1 MYSVQSEIPTLAKKL
16 ESSFHMEMI
25 QLIET
30 EMVQLLDLKYKDMS
44 AVIMNKFKVLMENM
58 DLMVVELR
66 ESLKN
71 ELTEI
76 LGIKS
81 TMLELKNPK
90 NPSIRKEWQQIKDI
104 TSIKTGLV
112 EKIEGE
118 NYIEDIENLTF
129 KRSEIVKLS
138 SKLDQSEDY
147 NTNQG
152 KELSLDDSQ
161 NHKGMENMEEAIGN
175 IDDTSR
181 NCNIHIEVTGE
192 DEGQEHWEDVLV
204 KETRE
209 ENIPQNF
216 KNKEKVLKASKEDGA
231 ILTLAADFSSATLD
245 VSKQW
250 SNVFNILR
258 ENDFEPKILCQ
269 VKLAFK
275 CDGEI
280 RTFSDMQSLRK
291 FISQKSFMKEL
302 LKGALPENENR
313 KKGGRRYGIQE
324 KMNKTLIASKYEATS
339 DGLSFLFIKEVK
351 VAETE
356 EVKSLETHE
365 EEASES
371 QDKDAP
377 EEEEACELEEEEKE
391 ALDLEEGEETSG
403 LKQEASELEEGE
415 TSELGEEEEVSELE
429 QGEESSGEGED
440 SEVEETTS
448 QIEEKE
454 LSCTHLAS
462 DSEKKKLVKCKLTS
476 KETDLLQETEENFRR
491 SVIQTLREIQE
502 EIRDIKNYHPGNK
515 KLSTLSVRI
524 DILKEKV
531 NHLEDRIEEF
541 SKDTRQMAKQ
551 IIIKERIREVE
562 DRSRSSNIRL
572 IGIPE
577 KDNKE
582 NGAEEIVK
590 EIIEENFA
598 ELKKRSSLDIVS
610 AFRIPSKIDKKRTT
624 PRHILVKF
632 GSCSDREKIIAAS
645 REKKQVTYRGIR
657 IRMTADLS
665 LDTLDARSKW
675 GSIIRCLEAKGFKPR
690 ILYPAKL
697 AFDFEGKTKVFFYI
711 EEFRKFISCIPSL
724 KESLENI
731 F

>member
-30 EMVQLLDLKYKDMS
+30 EMVQLLDLKYEDMS

-71 ELTEI
+71 ELKEI
-76 LGIKS
+76 LGVKS

-90 NPSIRKEWQQIKDI
+90 NPNTRKEWQQIKDI

-161 NHKGMENMEEAIGN
+161 NHKVIENMEEAIGN

-192 DEGQEHWEDVLV
+192 DEGQEHREDVLV

-269 VKLAFK
+269 IKLAFK

-324 KMNKTLIASKYEATS
+324 KMVSIQICRAYLV
-339 DGLSFLFIKEVK
+339 GLPS
-351 VAETE
+351 
-356 EVKSLETHE
+356 
-365 EEASES
+365 
-371 QDKDAP
+371 
-377 EEEEACELEEEEKE
+377 
-391 ALDLEEGEETSG
+391 
-403 LKQEASELEEGE
+403 
-415 TSELGEEEEVSELE
+415 
-429 QGEESSGEGED
+429 
-440 SEVEETTS
+440 
-448 QIEEKE
+448 
-454 LSCTHLAS
+454 
-462 DSEKKKLVKCKLTS
+462 
-476 KETDLLQETEENFRR
+476 NF
-491 SVIQTLREIQE
+491 
-502 EIRDIKNYHPGNK
+502 
-515 KLSTLSVRI
+515 
-524 DILKEKV
+524 
-531 NHLEDRIEEF
+531 
-541 SKDTRQMAKQ
+541 
-551 IIIKERIREVE
+551 
-562 DRSRSSNIRL
+562 
-572 IGIPE
+572 
-577 KDNKE
+577 
-582 NGAEEIVK
+582 
-590 EIIEENFA
+590 
-598 ELKKRSSLDIVS
+598 
-610 AFRIPSKIDKKRTT
+610 
-624 PRHILVKF
+624 
-632 GSCSDREKIIAAS
+632 
-645 REKKQVTYRGIR
+645 
-657 IRMTADLS
+657 
-665 LDTLDARSKW
+665 
-675 GSIIRCLEAKGFKPR
+675 
-690 ILYPAKL
+690 
-697 AFDFEGKTKVFFYI
+697 
-711 EEFRKFISCIPSL
+711 
-724 KESLENI
+724 
-731 F
+731 

>member
-71 ELTEI
+71 ELKEI

-90 NPSIRKEWQQIKDI
+90 NPSTRKEWQQIKDI

-138 SKLDQSEDY
+138 SKLDQSDDY

-152 KELSLDDSQ
+152 KELSLDDSE
-161 NHKGMENMEEAIGN
+161 NHKVIENMEEAIGN

-181 NCNIHIEVTGE
+181 NCNIHTEVTGE
-192 DEGQEHWEDVLV
+192 DEGQEHQEDVVLV

-245 VSKQW
+245 ISKQW

-302 LKGALPENENR
+302 LKGAFPENENR

-324 KMNKTLIASKYEATS
+324 KM
-339 DGLSFLFIKEVK
+339 
-351 VAETE
+351 
-356 EVKSLETHE
+356 
-365 EEASES
+365 
-371 QDKDAP
+371 
-377 EEEEACELEEEEKE
+377 
-391 ALDLEEGEETSG
+391 
-403 LKQEASELEEGE
+403 
-415 TSELGEEEEVSELE
+415 VSI
-429 QGEESSGEGED
+429 
-440 SEVEETTS
+440 
-448 QIEEKE
+448 QI
-454 LSCTHLAS
+454 CRAY
-462 DSEKKKLVKCKLTS
+462 LV
-476 KETDLLQETEENFRR
+476 
-491 SVIQTLREIQE
+491 
-502 EIRDIKNYHPGNK
+502 
-515 KLSTLSVRI
+515 
-524 DILKEKV
+524 
-531 NHLEDRIEEF
+531 
-541 SKDTRQMAKQ
+541 
-551 IIIKERIREVE
+551 
-562 DRSRSSNIRL
+562 
-572 IGIPE
+572 GIPS
-577 KDNKE
+577 
-582 NGAEEIVK
+582 
-590 EIIEENFA
+590 NF
-598 ELKKRSSLDIVS
+598 
-610 AFRIPSKIDKKRTT
+610 
-624 PRHILVKF
+624 
-632 GSCSDREKIIAAS
+632 
-645 REKKQVTYRGIR
+645 
-657 IRMTADLS
+657 
-665 LDTLDARSKW
+665 
-675 GSIIRCLEAKGFKPR
+675 
-690 ILYPAKL
+690 
-697 AFDFEGKTKVFFYI
+697 
-711 EEFRKFISCIPSL
+711 
-724 KESLENI
+724 
-731 F
+731 